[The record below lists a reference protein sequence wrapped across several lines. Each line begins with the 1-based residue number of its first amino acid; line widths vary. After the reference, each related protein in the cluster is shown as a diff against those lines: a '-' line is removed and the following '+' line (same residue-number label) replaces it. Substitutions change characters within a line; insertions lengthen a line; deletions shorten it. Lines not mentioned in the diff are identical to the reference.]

1 MRDLYEIGT
10 MEFKDL
16 KKYIE
21 LPSFQRSV
29 VWSIEKKEEFID
41 TVLKGFPFGSLLL
54 YKSSP
59 SSYLLVDGLQ
69 RFTTLDD
76 FSKNPF
82 KYIKNYE
89 DEFKEYFDKIIGTLA
104 PAVTTN
110 FTIVKT
116 EITES
121 IKATPH
127 N

>member
-82 KYIKNYE
+82 KYIKTMKMNLRN
-89 DEFKEYFDKIIGTLA
+89 ISTRLL
-104 PAVTTN
+104 V
-110 FTIVKT
+110 
-116 EITES
+116 
-121 IKATPH
+121 H
-127 N
+127 